1 MLLGGNDM
9 SDKFNVSVEEIK
21 KTAEITPHMGMS
33 ADEIIRIVKER
44 NEESDSPEHD
54 KMQPWDIAFSE
65 SGMPIMAVPIHWHG
79 KATVGYLSPFR
90 GYRFQVSGNFEG
102 QCDCGSTIVT
112 DLKSYADAG
121 DDAVLL
127 MMAENAIYRA
137 NHFTEDENGQIYSK
151 LSFKEIMHLDAYMAF
166 VIAYL
171 KLLDGSYRG

>member
-1 MLLGGNDM
+1 MLLGGNSM
-9 SDKFNVSVEEIK
+9 GKFDVSVEEIK
-21 KTAEITPHMGMS
+21 RAAIITPHMGMS
-33 ADEIIRIVKER
+33 AEEIINIVKNR
-44 NEESDSPEHD
+44 NEETDAPEHD
-54 KMQPWDIAFSE
+54 KMQAWDIAFSE

-137 NHFTEDENGQIYSK
+137 NHYTEEDGKVYTK
-151 LSFKEIMHLDAYMAF
+151 LGFKEIMHLDAYMAF